1 MKTTILLLIILA
13 CALGIYLILQEIKDA
28 RMRKNLE
35 KLLNENEETF
45 GKDRKPVDRQKVR
58 EADIAYISS
67 WRLVY
72 DERTGRYVKMREAN
86 VQKNRPR

>member
-1 MKTTILLLIILA
+1 MKTIILLLIILA

-28 RMRKNLE
+28 KMRKNLE
-35 KLLNENEETF
+35 SLLNEREEMF
-45 GKDRKPVDRQKVR
+45 GKDRKPIDHQKAR